1 MSGDLVAAFAK
12 RVFLLCVAAVLAIA
26 AAHGQTADPVYQQI
40 DAAVQQRV
48 DNVAGFSDTEKYSV
62 YRGRDETHA
71 AAEITVKM
79 TYRRGVGRSYS
90 ILSQSGSDL
99 IRKFGL
105 VPLLNAESRLSQPG
119 TLEHTWF
126 TTHNYDMKL
135 KSHQPEL
142 VDGRQCY
149 VLTIIPRHKAP
160 NAIRGT
166 LWVNAED
173 GSIVKV
179 DGVASRRPSML
190 AGSTSMMREYKKVHG
205 YAMATHARAESN
217 SHIIGRTVVT
227 VEYSDYQLTFYPTP
241 ASIAED
247 SIPTAGEDD

>member
-1 MSGDLVAAFAK
+1 MSGDLSAAFTQ
-12 RVFLLCVAAVLAIA
+12 RVFLICVASVLAIG
-26 AAHGQTADPVYQQI
+26 AAHAQTGDPVYQRI
-40 DAAVQQRV
+40 DAAVYQRV
-48 DNVAGFSDTEKYSV
+48 DNVAGFTDTEKYSV

-79 TYRRGVGRSYS
+79 TYRRGVGRSYQ

-105 VPLLNAESRLSQPG
+105 VPLLNAETRLSEPG
-119 TLEHTWF
+119 TLEHSWF
-126 TTHNYDMKL
+126 TTDNYEMKL
-135 KSHQPEL
+135 KSRQPEL
-142 VDGRQCY
+142 LDGRQCY
-149 VLTIIPRHKAP
+149 ALTIVPRHKAP

-179 DGVASRRPSML
+179 EGVASRRPSIL
-190 AGSTSMMREYKKVHG
+190 AGSTSMMREYRKING

-227 VEYSDYQLTFYPTP
+227 VEYSDYHLTFYPTP

-247 SIPTAGEDD
+247 SIPTAGGED

>member
-1 MSGDLVAAFAK
+1 MGGILLAAFA
-12 RVFLLCVAAVLAIA
+12 RRFFLLSVAAVFAIA
-26 AAHGQTADPVYQQI
+26 AARAQTGDAVYQQI

-48 DNVAGFSDTEKYSV
+48 DNLVGFSDTEKYDV
-62 YRGRDETHA
+62 YRGKDETHP

-79 TYRRGVGRSYS
+79 TYRRGVGRSYR

-105 VPLLNAESRLSQPG
+105 IPLLNAESHLSEPG

-126 TTHNYDMKL
+126 TTANYQMQL
-135 KSHQPEL
+135 KSSEPETL
-142 VDGRQCY
+142 NGRQCF
-149 VLTIIPRHKAP
+149 VLTIAPRHKAP
-160 NAIRGT
+160 NAIQGT

-179 DGVASRRPSML
+179 EGVASRRPSFW
-190 AGSTSMMREYKKVHG
+190 AGTTSMMREYKKIHG

-217 SHIIGRTVVT
+217 SHIIGHTVVT
-227 VEYSDYQLTFYPTP
+227 IEYTEYHLNFHPDP
-241 ASIAED
+241 ASLAGN
-247 SIPTAGEDD
+247 SLATAGAD